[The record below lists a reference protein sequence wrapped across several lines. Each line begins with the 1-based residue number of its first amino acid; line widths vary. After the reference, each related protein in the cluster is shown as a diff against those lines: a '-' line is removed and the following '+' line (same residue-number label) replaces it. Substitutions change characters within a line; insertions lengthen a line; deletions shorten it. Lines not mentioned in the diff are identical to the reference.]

1 MKLIRNKMFTFVLLS
16 IIQDY
21 LYTFKMQ
28 MSKEKID
35 SINKNENNC
44 KFYVIAYFSAG
55 NNRRSMVTDRWN
67 LIHDHPKSFYYDQ
80 DDH

>member
-1 MKLIRNKMFTFVLLS
+1 
-16 IIQDY
+16 
-21 LYTFKMQ
+21 MQ

-55 NNRRSMVTDRWN
+55 NNRRSMVTDRWS

-80 DDH
+80 HDH